1 MKLDNKC
8 EWNSFKKKN
17 IPFLL
22 MVEDNNSQVS
32 VQIRIVKRKIQEIQ
46 VKLRGFEM

>member
-1 MKLDNKC
+1 MSGIL
-8 EWNSFKKKN
+8 SRKKN

-32 VQIRIVKRKIQEIQ
+32 VQIRIVKRKIQEIR